1 MVQDDAQQGNL
12 FPELETQEAPPADT
26 YPSAFLARDTN
37 APTLESIHIEGLK
50 GFKDCEIGLSP
61 LTLLTGPNDSG
72 KSTVLQAVV
81 LGFECFRRCLDTQR
95 WRLQRAGRSVN
106 EFDFL
111 PVNEPLD
118 LWHQRVW
125 KPSIHE
131 ERYIRVSLRFTNGFA
146 LTARL
151 RFLFGGINL
160 GVEVDS
166 GDPSK
171 DTLQQLASAAPVL
184 LPAAPGPSPHEDYY
198 PLAQIHRFLSMREPS
213 RVIRNVL
220 LRLSLQQSDDEQGI
234 EFVNYVLDRY
244 FGTRLEQIHFD
255 ETRDLEVR
263 APLQAIGEGFSTDM
277 VSAGSGVNQILMLAG
292 VLAWRK
298 TGIIL
303 LDEPDAHLHTS
314 VQSRLLDFL
323 YDLAGRFN
331 IQIIAATHSRDLIA
345 NAPLASIVP
354 VDQSRSVIRPLGSLE
369 HLLLEFERHGDVSN
383 VDLAL
388 LYTSKRC
395 LFVEGAKDVT
405 FLPRIAQ
412 RLGFDQFSGKDQVV
426 PFDIEGVGKVSLI
439 PALVQL
445 FERLVGSTLRWGII
459 RDSDANVPEIKSAL
473 AKELASLGG
482 AMSHLWGRYSLENYL
497 LDVPLLKEALS
508 GRGLDIAE
516 SDIENILQRA
526 SDDLQDDVGSAFIT
540 GTQWGYRDLLKDEN
554 WVHSGATAA
563 NRHLRSLTD
572 LQDCIASYPGR
583 RFFGRFVHRL
593 QNEHGIQLRI
603 DDVVSVMRTDNVDGE
618 LIECFEKLSKI

>member
-1 MVQDDAQQGNL
+1 MHLNNSTA
-12 FPELETQEAPPADT
+12 
-26 YPSAFLARDTN
+26 S
-37 APTLESIHIEGLK
+37 K
-50 GFKDCEIGLSP
+50 GFNDCEIGLSP

-72 KSTVLQAVV
+72 KSTVLQAIA

-125 KPSIHE
+125 KPSIRE

-166 GDPSK
+166 GDPSE
-171 DTLQQLASAAPVL
+171 DTLRQLASVAPVL

-220 LRLSLQQSDDEQGI
+220 LRLSQQQSADEQGL

-255 ETRDLEVR
+255 ETRDLEIR
-263 APLQAIGEGFSTDM
+263 APLQAIGEDFSTDM

-292 VLAWRK
+292 VLAWRR

-314 VQSRLLDFL
+314 VQLRLLDFL

-354 VDQSRSVIRPLGSLE
+354 VDQSRSVIKPLGSLE

-395 LFVEGAKDVT
+395 LFVEGAKDVA

-412 RLGFDQFSGKDQVV
+412 RLGFDQFSGKNQVV
-426 PFDIEGVGKVSLI
+426 PFDIEGVGKVALI
-439 PALVQL
+439 PELVRL
-445 FERLVGSTLRWGII
+445 FERLVGSPLRWGII

-473 AKELASLGG
+473 VDELASLGG
-482 AMSHLWGRYSLENYL
+482 AMSHLWRRYSLENYL

-508 GRGLDIAE
+508 GRGLDIEE
-516 SDIENILQRA
+516 SDIENLLQRA
-526 SDDLQDDVGSAFIT
+526 SDDLQDDVDSPFIT
-540 GTQWGYRDLLKDEN
+540 GTQWGYRDLLNDSN
-554 WVHSGATAA
+554 WVHSGASAA
-563 NRHLRSLTD
+563 GRHLRSLTG
-572 LQDCIASYPGR
+572 LQDRIASYPGR
-583 RFFGRFVHRL
+583 RFFGRFVHHL
-593 QNEHGIQLRI
+593 QNEKGIQLRI
-603 DDVVSVMRTDNVDGE
+603 DDVVSVMRADNVDRE
-618 LIECFEKLSKI
+618 LIECFEKLSEI